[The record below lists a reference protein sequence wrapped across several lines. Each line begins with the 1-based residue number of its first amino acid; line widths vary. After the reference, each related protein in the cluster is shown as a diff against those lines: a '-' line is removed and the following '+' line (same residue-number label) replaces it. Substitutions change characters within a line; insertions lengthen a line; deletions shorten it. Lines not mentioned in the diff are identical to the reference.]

1 MLGAWIIVICIL
13 VCVWIFFSHTVSRE
27 QRLLN
32 DLMARTEPSQKELED
47 QETHPDWSCVE
58 IPEPDADF
66 DYTEFDYDDEGLS
79 NETK

>member
-1 MLGAWIIVICIL
+1 
-13 VCVWIFFSHTVSRE
+13 
-27 QRLLN
+27 
-32 DLMARTEPSQKELED
+32 MARTEPNQKELED

-66 DYTEFDYDDEGLS
+66 DYTEFDYEDEGRS